1 MPENNS
7 QPLPQHASL
16 EELTEFFD
24 SHDMGDYF
32 EQMPEVEFTVDVK
45 SRKHL
50 VAIDEEVASKLS
62 EIARTEKVSAEALV
76 DVWLKERISNY
87 AEEQKSAS

>member
-1 MPENNS
+1 MMSNS
-7 QPLPQHASL
+7 LPQHASVD
-16 EELTEFFD
+16 ELTEFFD

-32 EQMPEVEFTVDVK
+32 EQMPEVEFTVDLK

-76 DVWLKERISNY
+76 DAWLKERISNY
-87 AEEQKSAS
+87 TEEQKGAS